1 MSSADGRRKTEDG
14 STEALMLAVYR
25 HMFTIPDLRK
35 KILFTLAIFAVYR
48 LGASIPVPGIDLEA
62 VERVASVSQQ
72 GGIYGLLNLF
82 SGGAL
87 ESFSVFSLGIMPYI
101 TASIIMQLLTVVIPR
116 LQALQEEGE
125 SGRRIITQWTRYVT
139 VGLALVTSVGYVFL
153 FHSGAFTGGID
164 LIPDYSAGRV
174 GLMVLTMTA
183 GTAFI
188 MWLAE
193 LITQRGIGN
202 GMSLL
207 IFVSIVS
214 QFPFLFSQIWGATA
228 AIGRIVRFV
237 LICLIFLAM
246 IVAIIYVDQGQ
257 RRIPIQFAK
266 RVRGRRMMGGQST
279 YIPLKVNTAGV
290 IPVIFATSVL
300 VIPSLLVSAI
310 PSDNTVV
317 AGMFR
322 FVNDTLANPQSWVY
336 VITLFVLIIFFTY
349 FYTAIQFDPARQA
362 EMIQRQGGFIPGVR
376 PGRETA
382 KYLEH
387 ILNRITLPGSMFL
400 GLIAVLP
407 AVAGIIWGIQIG
419 LSGVS
424 ILIVVGVA
432 LETMK
437 QIESQLTMRN
447 YEGFLT

>member
-1 MSSADGRRKTEDG
+1 
-14 STEALMLAVYR
+14 MLAVYR

-174 GLMVLTMTA
+174 ALMVLTMTA

-214 QFPFLFSQIWGATA
+214 QFPFLFGQIWGATA

-317 AGMFR
+317 ASIFR

-336 VITLFVLIIFFTY
+336 VVTLFVLIIFFTY

-382 KYLEH
+382 KHLEH

-407 AVAGIIWGIQIG
+407 AIAGIIWGIQIG